1 MGMLLYLT
9 NWGKLIRALGI
20 LGNSR
25 YIREI
30 NRMQGKRLQGE
41 KKESPSESKEQEWVL
56 KRRYLVPQDVR
67 ATEGI

>member
-1 MGMLLYLT
+1 MLLDLT

-20 LGNSR
+20 LENSR

-41 KKESPSESKEQEWVL
+41 KKPSSSESKEQEWVL
-56 KRRYLVPQDVR
+56 KRRYLVPQDDR

>member
-1 MGMLLYLT
+1 M
-9 NWGKLIRALGI
+9 ALGI

-30 NRMQGKRLQGE
+30 NRMQGKWLQGE
-41 KKESPSESKEQEWVL
+41 KQASPSESKEQEWAL

-67 ATEGI
+67 TTEGI

>member
-41 KKESPSESKEQEWVL
+41 K
-56 KRRYLVPQDVR
+56 RVP
-67 ATEGI
+67 I

>member
-1 MGMLLYLT
+1 M
-9 NWGKLIRALGI
+9 ALGI

-30 NRMQGKRLQGE
+30 NRMQGKWLQGE
-41 KKESPSESKEQEWVL
+41 KQASPAESKEQEWAL

-67 ATEGI
+67 TTEGI